1 MLLESREAASSQLEG
16 TEERP
21 QILYEDG
28 DVLAALKPAGLVT
41 HPAGGHYRDTLAN
54 QLASYLKDKQEAS
67 VIRILGRLE
76 RQRETG
82 DFQKIYLAVTEGIPK
97 AQKGYVESPIGPCPK
112 RKGKMQISPQG
123 KQAFTKYEVLEERKE
138 TGMAL
143 LRLELFT
150 GRTHQIRVHMASLGC
165 PLAGDTLYGTSQEQG
180 IARAALHAWKLS
192 FRQPFTGERIRVT
205 APLPKDMWLLLE
217 RGGLSESS
225 LLLKEER
232 VRESISCGSVR
243 HMVRYGK

>member
-1 MLLESREAASSQLEG
+1 MDGIQRKVNYRVRPGEVAEVLLESREAASSQLEG

-67 VIRILGRLE
+67 VIRILGRLDRETSGLILAAKNRTAAGRLE

-165 PLAGDTLYGTSQEQG
+165 PLVGDTLYRTSQERELPG
-180 IARAALHAWKLS
+180 RPFMPGS
-192 FRQPFTGERIRVT
+192 FPSGS
-205 APLPKDMWLLLE
+205 PL
-217 RGGLSESS
+217 RGSGFE
-225 LLLKEER
+225 
-232 VRESISCGSVR
+232 
-243 HMVRYGK
+243 

>member
-1 MLLESREAASSQLEG
+1 
-16 TEERP
+16 
-21 QILYEDG
+21 
-28 DVLAALKPAGLVT
+28 
-41 HPAGGHYRDTLAN
+41 
-54 QLASYLKDKQEAS
+54 
-67 VIRILGRLE
+67 
-76 RQRETG
+76 
-82 DFQKIYLAVTEGIPK
+82 
-97 AQKGYVESPIGPCPK
+97 
-112 RKGKMQISPQG
+112 MQISPQG

-165 PLAGDTLYGTSQEQG
+165 PPLAGDTLYRTSQEQG
-180 IARAALHAWKLS
+180 IARAAFHAWKLS

-205 APLPKDMWLLLE
+205 APLPKDMRLLLE

-232 VRESISCGSVR
+232 ARELISCGSVR